1 MQKLLAVKNLKVSYH
16 TYQGTV
22 QSVRGVSFHIDE
34 GETVA
39 LVGESGCGKS
49 VTAKSV
55 LRLIRDNG
63 EIDKD
68 SEVLFEG
75 ENVLQMSQKALRSY
89 RGEKAAIVF
98 QDALASL
105 NPTMKVGKQITE
117 MLIHHKKI
125 SKKEAKEQAI
135 EIMRSVGIPD
145 AENRFDLYPHSFSG
159 GQRQR
164 IMIGIAISCE
174 PKLLIA
180 DEPTTALDVTV
191 QDQIITL
198 LRDLQQ
204 ENNTSILLITH
215 DLGVVANIAKRI
227 YVMYAGKIVE
237 EGTVGDI
244 FYRPQ
249 HPYTW
254 ALLKAVPRLDSD
266 KKDDL
271 ESIEGAPPDLIAPPS
286 GCPFAPR
293 CKYCM
298 QVCRDHAPL
307 RQDFEHGHFASC
319 WLNDPE
325 APPVTR
331 PKFGEGNHGRF

>member
-1 MQKLLAVKNLKVSYH
+1 MSDLLKVENLKASYK

-22 QSVRGVSFHIDE
+22 QSVRGVSFRVDE

-49 VTAKSV
+49 VTAKSI

-63 EIDKD
+63 EIDKETVI
-68 SEVLFEG
+68 SFEG
-75 ENVLQMSQKALRSY
+75 EDVMKMKQRELRHF
-89 RGEKAAIVF
+89 RGEKASIVF

-105 NPTMKVGKQITE
+105 NPTMKVGYQITE
-117 MLIHHKKI
+117 MLMQHQKI
-125 SKKEAKEQAI
+125 SKKEAREKAV
-135 EIMRSVGIPD
+135 EIVRSVGIPD
-145 AENRFDLYPHSFSG
+145 PETRFDLYPHSFSG

-164 IMIGIAISCE
+164 IMIGIAISCK

-198 LRDLQQ
+198 LRELQEQ
-204 ENNTSILLITH
+204 NGTSILLITH

-244 FYRPQ
+244 FYRPK

-254 ALLKAVPRLDSD
+254 ALLKAVPRLDEEE
-266 KKDDL
+266 KEDL
-271 ESIEGAPPDLIAPPS
+271 ESIEGAPPDLIAPPK

-298 QVCRDHAPL
+298 NVCLEHAPERHEFDEL
-307 RQDFEHGHFASC
+307 HCASC
-319 WLNDPE
+319 WLNDPD
-325 APPVTR
+325 APKVEP
-331 PKFGEGNHGRF
+331 PKFSTEHGRF